1 MFSLFVFVLQ
11 ATGSRVSSI
20 VASLSTIIASTV
32 FALFYGWKLALVVL
46 SCVPFLAVA
55 NAVKT
60 KVMVQGSMSGKG
72 EDKNIQSGK
81 VRRPL
86 FILPLIYVISR
97 KCLFLIYG
105 STLVGRIEPI
115 IMAFVLK
122 QIATGVAGILVESPR
137 KNSTRLY
144 TP

>member
-1 MFSLFVFVLQ
+1 MAHYEVKNSMFFLFVFVLQ

-32 FALFYGWKLALVVL
+32 FALFYGWKLAFVVL

-81 VRRPL
+81 VRRAL
-86 FILPLIYVISR
+86 FTLPLIYDISR
-97 KCLFLIYG
+97 KCYF
-105 STLVGRIEPI
+105 
-115 IMAFVLK
+115 
-122 QIATGVAGILVESPR
+122 
-137 KNSTRLY
+137 
-144 TP
+144 

>member
-1 MFSLFVFVLQ
+1 MFFLFVFVLQ

-72 EDKNIQSGK
+72 EDKNIPSGK
-81 VRRPL
+81 
-86 FILPLIYVISR
+86 
-97 KCLFLIYG
+97 
-105 STLVGRIEPI
+105 GR
-115 IMAFVLK
+115 
-122 QIATGVAGILVESPR
+122 
-137 KNSTRLY
+137 
-144 TP
+144 